1 MASKSSWFASSLV
14 HCFETVRFFII
25 FNWNTY
31 LFLRMCLAT
40 VPSSWVMK
48 TAIIA
53 GSFVADCCYLVA
65 QSCWTLCS
73 PMDSSLWDFPG
84 KNTEVGC
91 LFLLQGSSQPRYQTS
106 VSCIGKQIFFFFF
119 FGCTSGIISQ
129 IWAGAGP
136 VGVCICTSHMKGRFS
151 VHTYILFAVLSH
163 DCLQILYHTVTR
175 EALSWDIYVNED
187 YLYKI
192 IIY

>member
-1 MASKSSWFASSLV
+1 MWHQSRHGLQAVWSTVLKLWDSLL
-14 HCFETVRFFII
+14 F
-25 FNWNTY
+25 FNWNIY

-53 GSFVADCCYLVA
+53 GSFVAACCYLVA

-91 LFLLQGSSQPRYQTS
+91 LFLLQGSSQPRSQTS
-106 VSCIGKQIFFFFF
+106 VSCIGKQIFLLLLHSRYNLSDLGWSRASRGLHLHFSYE
-119 FGCTSGIISQ
+119 GEIQC
-129 IWAGAGP
+129 A
-136 VGVCICTSHMKGRFS
+136 HM
-151 VHTYILFAVLSH
+151 HTLCSLVSWLFADSLPFSH
-163 DCLQILYHTVTR
+163 QG
-175 EALSWDIYVNED
+175 SP
-187 YLYKI
+187 
-192 IIY
+192 

>member
-1 MASKSSWFASSLV
+1 
-14 HCFETVRFFII
+14 
-25 FNWNTY
+25 
-31 LFLRMCLAT
+31 
-40 VPSSWVMK
+40 MK

-84 KNTEVGC
+84 KNTLVGC

-119 FGCTSGIISQ
+119 FWLHFRYNLSDLGWSR
-129 IWAGAGP
+129 AGRGL
-136 VGVCICTSHMKGRFS
+136 HLHFS
-151 VHTYILFAVLSH
+151 YEGEIQCAHIHTLCSLVS
-163 DCLQILYHTVTR
+163 
-175 EALSWDIYVNED
+175 
-187 YLYKI
+187 
-192 IIY
+192 